1 MNSGTWTPTVP
12 AAFELLGARETFSFV
27 QVTRERGTGRPVPRL
42 MVWNDNAGRAEPLP
56 LISP

>member
-1 MNSGTWTPTVP
+1 MASRLYLRLHETLTTSY
-12 AAFELLGARETFSFV
+12 ETFSFV